1 MLRGG
6 SLLGS
11 GTYGCIFTPPL
22 ICKEGPKASKKRL
35 GKITEPVD
43 FIIEETAAKVLGP
56 LNLPYFILPD
66 LDSSCIPNVKQREK
80 EIAKCKM
87 IKQDSDLEKVVQ
99 FTMPYGGKTL
109 YSRIVD
115 YDFLHG
121 RVRFFDMMLQLL
133 EAGAY
138 LISSSYVHFDIS
150 INNVVI
156 NDKGQTSLI
165 DFGQSF
171 SSKLITPAVLD
182 IRRKVYDPISMTEP
196 PEITLTQAPDQ
207 TVDNTEYVVERKSL
221 FATAERVLGMKRVQ
235 QAAELREFW
244 QSSRAVKNGDWLTLW
259 KLYWPTFDSWGV
271 GGCLLEAL
279 QPLLYNQEFVDSPMW
294 KRHGATIKSILRGLV
309 HANPRRRLD
318 CVEALK
324 LYDPDNAWFEVHGTS
339 WIASREAAR
348 ASS

>member
-1 MLRGG
+1 
-6 SLLGS
+6 
-11 GTYGCIFTPPL
+11 
-22 ICKEGPKASKKRL
+22 
-35 GKITEPVD
+35 
-43 FIIEETAAKVLGP
+43 
-56 LNLPYFILPD
+56 
-66 LDSSCIPNVKQREK
+66 
-80 EIAKCKM
+80 
-87 IKQDSDLEKVVQ
+87 
-99 FTMPYGGKTL
+99 
-109 YSRIVD
+109 
-115 YDFLHG
+115 
-121 RVRFFDMMLQLL
+121 MMLQLL

-156 NDKGQTSLI
+156 NDKGQTALI

-171 SSKLITPAVLD
+171 SSKLITPAVVD

-207 TVDNTEYVVERKSL
+207 TVDNTEYVVERKTL
-221 FATAERVLGMKRVQ
+221 FATAEKVLGMKRVQ